1 MRLSHLTAL
10 AVMIALVGAMFAVM
24 VSAQTAVAPKAP
36 VFGDGE
42 GANTTL
48 EQDGDTVGSL
58 VFSWA
63 AVTENTDGKTLAGLT
78 PATPITDYDV
88 EYRRSG
94 TTTWM
99 DHVTDAGEAPAAS
112 AAVSRNF
119 TIGSD
124 EDANTTN
131 LIQDTE
137 YEFRVRAQVGAG
149 ETAVEGAWSE
159 IMTGTTGQNEA
170 LGACSTSQTLELDAP
185 DGVERDDDEDGENCT
200 VTLESSVI
208 GDAANVRV
216 TRTGGKAGV
225 VTFGAIN
232 TSGTNTGV
240 VTFTVARTAEA
251 GSTATY
257 DVSINEGG
265 TLSQTVSYT
274 FTAAYYGEGGEA
286 ATTTTAAPTT
296 AEVGDV
302 SANYGFCAASKV
314 LVTEQGGST
323 KITVAVPDGDDDGS
337 ALDLMNIACSK
348 DDLHKPFTIS
358 PNGTE
363 EPTVT
368 EAKPSVLLLLSDEDG
383 TVPDGSDLVVHALF
397 SNWETANSV
406 ANVDM
411 TSTSGLV
418 IDWVRVSGVFTGDRN
433 DKDRIV
439 DFTDLAA
446 ISLDYPDRGRAFE
459 LNVHTVTIPEGTPE
473 GEYTISARII
483 WDTDDAGDQRG
494 MNSDGTDNDDEI
506 RVVSRKFTVG
516 DAGDTVGSVKLALG
530 NQKEDNPLTTVNERK
545 AESGAAPAEG
555 GDIWLKASVMTSIDG
570 ATNKPDIKSITFI
583 APGAELEVYDDGTFS
598 GGLLVDSKG
607 DLRGAGNGAAAPDM
621 VGKGTNSVQI
631 TGGKV
636 EHTGWVKVTKDD
648 EEPGMVDIYALVV
661 GDGASA
667 TSETVTLTF
676 TGSGT
681 VLVLGDAAPATVGEM
696 TEFSVSAEDANG
708 NEAKINQLAFTVAD
722 ADGEAVSGTHVK
734 VTQGN
739 TGDSTEKASDDDP
752 NEIAGI
758 VTIGPKAEPGVYTIT
773 VSLAGVAASATTT
786 EITVTGKAANVE
798 LEASATEVELNDI
811 VTATATITDKSGALV
826 ADGTKVTWGTFGALK
841 LTLIGGAEETKD
853 GEAKASF
860 GVSSGS
866 GGAQITAI
874 SGDGVG
880 SIAVSAV
887 AEEDAMPEE
896 ASVSCLSELSGFA
909 TWSCGVEADASEIF
923 DMVSG
928 RGVTALHLWNGS
940 TWVRYSVV
948 DGTMVPGSS
957 DFMVTE
963 SDILYISN

>member
-1 MRLSHLTAL
+1 
-10 AVMIALVGAMFAVM
+10 MIALVGAMFVAM
-24 VSAQTAVAPKAP
+24 GSAGAQTTKTDAPTAP
-36 VFGDGE
+36 TVDQAPGAETVSFGWTDGE
-42 GANTTL
+42 SS
-48 EQDGDTVGSL
+48 V
-58 VFSWA
+58 
-63 AVTENTDGKTLAGLT
+63 
-78 PATPITDYDV
+78 DYDV
-88 EYRRSG
+88 EYRAVGSSVWQSG
-94 TTTWM
+94 TDDSDDTG
-99 DHVTDAGEAPAAS
+99 DS
-112 AAVSRNF
+112 A
-119 TIGSD
+119 D
-124 EDANTTN
+124 LDDANPHIFSTTGDEPD
-131 LIQDTE
+131 LITGTS
-137 YEFRVRAQVGAG
+137 YWFRVRAMADEEGESDWLTTAEAHMVTVGQD
-149 ETAVEGAWSE
+149 E
-159 IMTGTTGQNEA
+159 N
-170 LGACSTSQTLELDAP
+170 LGDCKASQSLELDATGS
-185 DGVERDDDEDGENCT
+185 DVDTDDLHEYCAVSLEDT
-200 VTLESSVI
+200 VI
-208 GDAANVRV
+208 QAATNVRA
-216 TRTGGKAGV
+216 TKTAGESGV
-225 VTFGAIN
+225 VTLDVAVV
-232 TSGTNTGV
+232 SESNTGV
-240 VTFTVARTAEA
+240 VTFTAAKE
-251 GSTATY
+251 GTATY
-257 DVSINEGG
+257 SVSISDAQGN
-265 TLSQTVSYT
+265 LSETTSYT
-274 FTAAYYGEGGEA
+274 FTVAKYGEDAPA
-286 ATTTTAAPTT
+286 APASTTAA
-296 AEVGDV
+296 ASMSEVGDV
-302 SANYGFCAASKV
+302 SATYGFCSASEV
-314 LVTEQGGST
+314 LVTTQGGST
-323 KITVAVPDGDDDGS
+323 KITVVAPDGDDDGS
-337 ALDLMNIACSK
+337 ALDLMNIACSE
-348 DDLHKPFTIS
+348 DDLHKPYTIS

-368 EAKPSVLLLLSDEDG
+368 EAKPSVLLLLSDQDG
-383 TVPDGSDLVVHALF
+383 IVPDGSDLAVHALF
-397 SNWETANSV
+397 SNWETADSV
-406 ANVDM
+406 ADVEMDVD
-411 TSTSGLV
+411 SGLI

-433 DKDRIV
+433 DEDHV
-439 DFTDLAA
+439 VNFTDLAA
-446 ISLDYPDRGRAFE
+446 ASLDYPARGRAFE

-506 RVVSRKFTVG
+506 MVVTRMFTVG

-570 ATNKPDIKSITFI
+570 PTNKPDIKSITFI

-607 DLRGAGNGAAAPDM
+607 DLRGAGNGAAAPDPL
-621 VGKGTNSVQI
+621 GDGTNSVQI
-631 TGGKV
+631 TGSDV
-636 EHTGWVKVTKDD
+636 ENAVWVKVTKDD
-648 EEPGMVDIYALVV
+648 EKPGMVDIYALVV
-661 GDGASA
+661 GDGSSA

-696 TEFSVSAEDANG
+696 TEFSVEAEDANG

-773 VSLAGVAASATTT
+773 VTLAGVAASATTT

-841 LTLIGGAEETKD
+841 LTLIGGATETKD

-880 SIAVSAV
+880 SIAVSAA

-948 DGTMVPGSS
+948 DGAMVPGSS
-957 DFMVTE
+957 DFMVTK

>member
-1 MRLSHLTAL
+1 
-10 AVMIALVGAMFAVM
+10 MIALVGAMFMAM
-24 VSAQTAVAPKAP
+24 GSASAQTAPKAP
-36 VFGDGE
+36 TFGEGE
-42 GANTTL
+42 GAATTS
-48 EQDGDTVGSL
+48 EQDGDTAGAL
-58 VFSWA
+58 TLTWT
-63 AVTENTDGKTLAGLT
+63 AVTEDTSDGNISPTDH
-78 PATPITDYDV
+78 DV
-88 EYRRSG
+88 EYRKTG
-94 TTTWM
+94 AATWLEHPIAAAIEGNTATFVIGPDGDTDVATT
-99 DHVTDAGEAPAAS
+99 P
-112 AAVSRNF
+112 
-119 TIGSD
+119 
-124 EDANTTN
+124 N
-131 LIQDTE
+131 LDRDTQ
-137 YEFRVRAQVGAG
+137 YQFRVRAQIGGTGDTGVKS
-149 ETAVEGAWSE
+149 AWSE
-159 IMTGTTGQNEA
+159 IVTGTTGQNEKI
-170 LGACSTSQTLELDAP
+170 GDCSTTQALELDAP
-185 DGVERDDDEDGENCT
+185 DGVEP
-200 VTLESSVI
+200 S
-208 GDAANVRV
+208 GDAAGEMCEIKLEGSKFGNSGIVLDYEV
-216 TRTGGKAGV
+216 TSGKASELTIGGDETANSAILTVTAGTAVTTKPV
-225 VTFGAIN
+225 VVEVSYKLADEPRVIV
-232 TSGTNTGV
+232 GTY
-240 VTFTVARTAEA
+240 TFTVVE
-251 GSTATY
+251 
-257 DVSINEGG
+257 
-265 TLSQTVSYT
+265 
-274 FTAAYYGEGGEA
+274 YGKDAPA
-286 ATTTTAAPTT
+286 ATTSTTAAPTT

-302 SANYGFCAASKV
+302 SATYGFCSASEV

-337 ALDLMNIACSK
+337 ALDLMNIACSE

-368 EAKPSVLLLLSDEDG
+368 EAKPSVLLLLSDQDG
-383 TVPDGSDLVVHALF
+383 TVPDGSDLAVHALF

-411 TSTSGLV
+411 SADSGLV

-433 DKDRIV
+433 DEDHTV

-446 ISLDYPDRGRAFE
+446 ASLDYPARGRAFE

-506 RVVSRKFTVG
+506 MVVTRTFTVG
-516 DAGDTVGSVKLALG
+516 DAGDSVGSVKLALG

-598 GGLLVDSKG
+598 GGVLVDAKG
-607 DLRGAGNGAAAPDM
+607 KLLEGGGGAAAPDEL
-621 VGKGTNSVQI
+621 GDGTNSVQI
-631 TGGKV
+631 TGSDV
-636 EHTGWVKVTKDD
+636 ENAVWVKVTKDD
-648 EEPGMVDIYALVV
+648 EKPGMVDIYALVV
-661 GDGASA
+661 GDGSSA

-696 TEFSVSAEDANG
+696 TEFSVEAEDANG

-773 VSLAGVAASATTT
+773 VTLAGVAASATTT

-841 LTLIGGAEETKD
+841 LTLIGGATETKD

-880 SIAVSAV
+880 SIAVSAA

-896 ASVSCLSELSGFA
+896 ASVSCLSELSGFV

-948 DGTMVPGSS
+948 DGAMVPGSS

-963 SDILYISN
+963 NDILYISN

>member
-1 MRLSHLTAL
+1 
-10 AVMIALVGAMFAVM
+10 MIALVGAMFVAM
-24 VSAQTAVAPKAP
+24 GSAGAQTTKTDAPTAP
-36 VFGDGE
+36 TVDQAPGAETVSFGWTDGE
-42 GANTTL
+42 SS
-48 EQDGDTVGSL
+48 V
-58 VFSWA
+58 
-63 AVTENTDGKTLAGLT
+63 
-78 PATPITDYDV
+78 DYDV
-88 EYRRSG
+88 EYRAVGSSVWQSG
-94 TTTWM
+94 TDDSDDTG
-99 DHVTDAGEAPAAS
+99 DS
-112 AAVSRNF
+112 A
-119 TIGSD
+119 D
-124 EDANTTN
+124 LDDANPHIFSTTGDEPD
-131 LIQDTE
+131 LITGTS
-137 YEFRVRAQVGAG
+137 YWFRVRAMADEEGESDWLTTAEAHMVTVGQD
-149 ETAVEGAWSE
+149 E
-159 IMTGTTGQNEA
+159 N
-170 LGACSTSQTLELDAP
+170 LGDCKASQSLELDATGS
-185 DGVERDDDEDGENCT
+185 DVDTDDLHEYCAVSLEDT
-200 VTLESSVI
+200 VI
-208 GDAANVRV
+208 QAATNVRA
-216 TRTGGKAGV
+216 TKTAGESGV
-225 VTFGAIN
+225 VTLDVAVV
-232 TSGTNTGV
+232 SESNTGV
-240 VTFTVARTAEA
+240 VTFTAAKE
-251 GSTATY
+251 GTATY
-257 DVSINEGG
+257 SVSISDAQGN
-265 TLSQTVSYT
+265 LSETTSYT
-274 FTAAYYGEGGEA
+274 FTVAKYGEDAPA
-286 ATTTTAAPTT
+286 APASTTAA
-296 AEVGDV
+296 ASMSEVGDV
-302 SANYGFCAASKV
+302 SATYGFCSASEV
-314 LVTEQGGST
+314 LVTTQGGST
-323 KITVAVPDGDDDGS
+323 KITVVAPDGDDDGS
-337 ALDLMNIACSK
+337 ALDLMNIACSE
-348 DDLHKPFTIS
+348 DDLHKPYTIS

-368 EAKPSVLLLLSDEDG
+368 EAKPSVLLLLSDQDG
-383 TVPDGSDLVVHALF
+383 IVPDGSDLAVHALF
-397 SNWETANSV
+397 SNWETADSV
-406 ANVDM
+406 ADVEMDVD
-411 TSTSGLV
+411 SGLI

-433 DKDRIV
+433 DEDHV
-439 DFTDLAA
+439 VNFTDLAA
-446 ISLDYPDRGRAFE
+446 ASLDYPARGRAFE

-506 RVVSRKFTVG
+506 MVVTRMFTVG

-570 ATNKPDIKSITFI
+570 PTNKPDIKSITFI

-607 DLRGAGNGAAAPDM
+607 DLRGAGNGAAAPDPL
-621 VGKGTNSVQI
+621 GDGTNSVQI
-631 TGGKV
+631 TGSDV
-636 EHTGWVKVTKDD
+636 ENAVWVKVTKDD
-648 EEPGMVDIYALVV
+648 EKPGMVDIYALVV
-661 GDGASA
+661 GDGSSA

-696 TEFSVSAEDANG
+696 TEFSVEAEDANG

-773 VSLAGVAASATTT
+773 VTLAGVAASATTT

-841 LTLIGGAEETKD
+841 LTLIGGATETKD

-880 SIAVSAV
+880 SIAVSAA

-948 DGTMVPGSS
+948 DGAMVPGSS

-963 SDILYISN
+963 NDILYISN

>member
-1 MRLSHLTAL
+1 
-10 AVMIALVGAMFAVM
+10 MIALVGAMFVAM
-24 VSAQTAVAPKAP
+24 GSAGAQTTKTDAPTAP
-36 VFGDGE
+36 TVDQAPGAETVSFGWTDGE
-42 GANTTL
+42 SS
-48 EQDGDTVGSL
+48 V
-58 VFSWA
+58 
-63 AVTENTDGKTLAGLT
+63 
-78 PATPITDYDV
+78 DYDV
-88 EYRRSG
+88 EYRAVGSSVWQSG
-94 TTTWM
+94 TDDSDDTG
-99 DHVTDAGEAPAAS
+99 DS
-112 AAVSRNF
+112 A
-119 TIGSD
+119 D
-124 EDANTTN
+124 LDDANPHIFSTTGDEPD
-131 LIQDTE
+131 LITGTS
-137 YEFRVRAQVGAG
+137 YWFRVRAMADEEGESDWLTTAEAHMVTVGQD
-149 ETAVEGAWSE
+149 E
-159 IMTGTTGQNEA
+159 N
-170 LGACSTSQTLELDAP
+170 LGDCKASQSLELDATGS
-185 DGVERDDDEDGENCT
+185 DVDTDDLHEYCAVSLEDT
-200 VTLESSVI
+200 VI
-208 GDAANVRV
+208 QAATNVRA
-216 TRTGGKAGV
+216 TKTAGESGV
-225 VTFGAIN
+225 VTLDVAVV
-232 TSGTNTGV
+232 SESNTGV
-240 VTFTVARTAEA
+240 VTFTAAKE
-251 GSTATY
+251 GTATY
-257 DVSINEGG
+257 SVSISDAQGN
-265 TLSQTVSYT
+265 LSETTSYT
-274 FTAAYYGEGGEA
+274 FTVAKYGEDAPA
-286 ATTTTAAPTT
+286 APASTTAA
-296 AEVGDV
+296 ASMSEVGDV
-302 SANYGFCAASKV
+302 SATYGFCSASEV
-314 LVTEQGGST
+314 LVTTQGGST
-323 KITVAVPDGDDDGS
+323 KITVVAPDGDDDGS
-337 ALDLMNIACSK
+337 ALDLMNIACSE
-348 DDLHKPFTIS
+348 DDLHKPYTIS

-368 EAKPSVLLLLSDEDG
+368 EAKPSVLLLLSDQDG
-383 TVPDGSDLVVHALF
+383 IVPDGSDLAVHALF
-397 SNWETANSV
+397 SNWETADSV
-406 ANVDM
+406 ADVEMDVD
-411 TSTSGLV
+411 SGLI

-433 DKDRIV
+433 DEDHV
-439 DFTDLAA
+439 VNFTDLAA
-446 ISLDYPDRGRAFE
+446 ASLDYPARGRAFE

-506 RVVSRKFTVG
+506 MVVTRMFTVG

-570 ATNKPDIKSITFI
+570 PTNKPDIKSITFI

-598 GGLLVDSKG
+598 GGVLVDAKG
-607 DLRGAGNGAAAPDM
+607 KLLEGGGGAAAPDEL
-621 VGKGTNSVQI
+621 GDGTNSVQI
-631 TGGKV
+631 TGSDV
-636 EHTGWVKVTKDD
+636 ENAVWVKVTKDD
-648 EEPGMVDIYALVV
+648 EKPGMVDIYALVV
-661 GDGASA
+661 GDGSSA

-696 TEFSVSAEDANG
+696 TEFSVEAEDANG

-773 VSLAGVAASATTT
+773 VTLAGVAASATTT

-841 LTLIGGAEETKD
+841 LTLIGGATETKD

-880 SIAVSAV
+880 SIAVSAA

-948 DGTMVPGSS
+948 DGAMVPGSS

-963 SDILYISN
+963 NDILYISN

>member
-1 MRLSHLTAL
+1 MFVAMGS
-10 AVMIALVGAMFAVM
+10 VG
-24 VSAQTAVAPKAP
+24 AQTAKTDAPTALT
-36 VFGDGE
+36 VS
-42 GANTTL
+42 
-48 EQDGDTVGSL
+48 QDAAERAETVSVGWTHGGS
-58 VFSWA
+58 
-63 AVTENTDGKTLAGLT
+63 
-78 PATPITDYDV
+78 PIDYDV
-88 EYRRSG
+88 QYRAVGSSVWQSG
-94 TTTWM
+94 TDDSDDDADSPVPDTANPHVFQTT
-99 DHVTDAGEAPAAS
+99 G
-112 AAVSRNF
+112 
-119 TIGSD
+119 D
-124 EDANTTN
+124 EPDLTTGKS
-131 LIQDTE
+131 
-137 YEFRVRAQVGAG
+137 YWFRVRAMATDEG
-149 ETAVEGAWSE
+149 ESDWLTSDEAHKITV
-159 IMTGTTGQNEA
+159 GQNEDV
-170 LGACSTSQTLELDAP
+170 GDCSASQRLELDAP
-185 DGVERDDDEDGENCT
+185 DEVDEDDAQEFCE
-200 VTLESSVI
+200 VTRESNVI
-208 GDAANVRV
+208 AAETNMRV
-216 TRTGGKAGV
+216 TKTDGDSGV
-225 VTFGAIN
+225 VTPEVSRNGTIGTVKFMAMK
-232 TSGTNTGV
+232 SG
-240 VTFTVARTAEA
+240 
-251 GSTATY
+251 TATY
-257 DVSINEGG
+257 EVSIADAQGN
-265 TLSQTVSYT
+265 LSQTVAYT
-274 FTAAYYGEGGEA
+274 FTVVEYGKDAPA
-286 ATTTTAAPTT
+286 ATTSTTAAPTT

-302 SANYGFCAASKV
+302 SATYGFCSASEV

-337 ALDLMNIACSK
+337 ALDLMNIACSE
-348 DDLHKPFTIS
+348 DDLHKPYTIS

-363 EPTVT
+363 QPTVT
-368 EAKPSVLLLLSDEDG
+368 EAKPSVVLLLSDQDG
-383 TVPDGSDLVVHALF
+383 TVPDGSDLAVHALF
-397 SNWETANSV
+397 SNWETADSV
-406 ANVDM
+406 ADVEMDVD
-411 TSTSGLV
+411 SGLI
-418 IDWVRVSGVFTGDRN
+418 IDWVRVSGVFTGDR
-433 DKDRIV
+433 KDANHTV
-439 DFTDLAA
+439 NFTDLAA
-446 ISLDYPDRGRAFE
+446 ASLDYPARGRAFE

-506 RVVSRKFTVG
+506 MVVTRMFTVG

-570 ATNKPDIKSITFI
+570 PTNKPDIKSITFI

-598 GGLLVDSKG
+598 GGVLVDAKG
-607 DLRGAGNGAAAPDM
+607 KLLEGGGGAAAPDEL
-621 VGKGTNSVQI
+621 GDGTNSVQI
-631 TGGKV
+631 TGSDV
-636 EHTGWVKVTKDD
+636 ENAVWVKVTKDD
-648 EEPGMVDIYALVV
+648 EKPGMVDIYALVV
-661 GDGASA
+661 GDGSSA

-696 TEFSVSAEDANG
+696 TEFSVEAEDANG

-773 VSLAGVAASATTT
+773 VTLAGVAASATTT

-798 LEASATEVELNDI
+798 LDASATEVELNDI

-841 LTLIGGAEETKD
+841 LTLIGGATETKD

-874 SGDGVG
+874 SGVGVG
-880 SIAVSAV
+880 SIAVSAA

-909 TWSCGVEADASEIF
+909 TWSCGVEANASEIF

-948 DGTMVPGSS
+948 DGAMVPGSS
-957 DFMVTE
+957 DFMVTK